1 MTIRGSNS
9 GRARVL
15 VRGPIRVDE
24 SEYENEEHYG
34 IGIYLTLTLTE
45 EHYGIGINLTLTLT
59 EEHHVI

>member
-9 GRARVL
+9 GRARVV

-34 IGIYLTLTLTE
+34 IGINLTLTLTE
-45 EHYGIGINLTLTLT
+45 EHYGI
-59 EEHHVI
+59 